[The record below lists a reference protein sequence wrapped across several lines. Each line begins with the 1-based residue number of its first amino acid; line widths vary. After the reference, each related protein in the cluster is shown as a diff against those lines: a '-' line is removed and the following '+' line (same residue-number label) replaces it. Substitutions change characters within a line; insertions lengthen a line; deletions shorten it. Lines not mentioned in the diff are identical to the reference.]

1 MAAWVSFT
9 NGLNNY
15 CALDFISH
23 LNDPIYVLE
32 ENMVWVL
39 FCFIQSMR
47 KDKIKSHK
55 SYQKMLNKI
64 SSLPKFPLLSL
75 IHQVTRNWWQF

>member
-15 CALDFISH
+15 CALVFVSH

-32 ENMVWVL
+32 ENMVWIL

-47 KDKIKSHK
+47 KDKIKSPK
-55 SYQKMLNKI
+55 SYQKDAE
-64 SSLPKFPLLSL
+64 
-75 IHQVTRNWWQF
+75 